1 MLLISLGVT
10 LELQL
15 EEGIEM
21 ELNCKFLFLWI
32 SSKGNFC
39 LSKIEYFIFIAW
51 SNIKFYFF
59 AFKAKGPLNNAIVMI
74 FKKLN

>member
-32 SSKGNFC
+32 SSKGDFC
-39 LSKIEYFIFIAW
+39 LSKIELNTSFLLPDPI
-51 SNIKFYFF
+51 SNSTFLRLKP
-59 AFKAKGPLNNAIVMI
+59 KDR
-74 FKKLN
+74 